1 MLKILYAGSPAPAAT
16 TLRLLLE
23 KCSQDQSGANENG
36 SQGQN
41 AAASGDCSQDQNSA
55 NENGSQDQKG
65 GGWKIT
71 GVLTNPPSAKGRHK
85 ELVPTDVGL
94 LAQER
99 GIPVFCPQKLD
110 AAARDQIA
118 AQGFDALVCFAYGK
132 IFGPKFLSLFKAGGV
147 NVHPSLLP
155 KYRGATPVPA
165 AILNCD
171 GQSGVTVQT
180 LALGMDEGEILAQ
193 EIIALDGTET
203 TDSLLD
209 KSAQIAAALLQSLLD
224 KAAQNSG
231 AEILKK
237 GRAQEGEPSYTKTIS
252 KEDALIN
259 WNDSAK
265 NIAAAV
271 RAYTSEPGSWTRI
284 GGEGGETLKILKAAP
299 LGLSDS
305 PTDIGLQDGQAAG
318 ANQNGPAGQASANGQ
333 PAAPL
338 DTDCSQDQNAVP
350 GTVTAFDKKRGILVQ
365 CGGGI
370 LCVTELQRQQKKA
383 MGYKDF
389 MNGARDFVGTRLF

>member
-16 TLRLLLE
+16 TLRLLLDRQA
-23 KCSQDQSGANENG
+23 QD
-36 SQGQN
+36 
-41 AAASGDCSQDQNSA
+41 
-55 NENGSQDQKG
+55 
-65 GGWKIT
+65 GWQIT

-110 AAARDQIA
+110 AVARDQIA

-171 GQSGVTVQT
+171 GQTGVTVQT

-193 EIIALDGTET
+193 EVIALDGTET

-224 KAAQNSG
+224 KAAQNPG

-237 GRAQEGEPSYTKTIS
+237 GKAQEGEPSYTKTIS

-284 GGEGGETLKILKAAP
+284 GGDGCETLKILKAAP
-299 LGLSDS
+299 LD
-305 PTDIGLQDGQAAG
+305 TDCSQDGQTAG
-318 ANQNGPAGQASANGQ
+318 ANQNGLQAQEAAPSGQ
-333 PAAPL
+333 P
-338 DTDCSQDQNAVP
+338 TVP

-365 CGGGI
+365 CGDGV

-389 MNGARDFVGTRLF
+389 MNGARDFVGTRLG

>member
-16 TLRLLLE
+16 TLRLLLDRQA
-23 KCSQDQSGANENG
+23 QD
-36 SQGQN
+36 
-41 AAASGDCSQDQNSA
+41 
-55 NENGSQDQKG
+55 
-65 GGWKIT
+65 GWQIT

-85 ELVPTDVGL
+85 ELVPTDVGA
-94 LAQER
+94 LAAER

-110 AAARDQIA
+110 AAAREQIV

-171 GQSGVTVQT
+171 KETGVTVQT

-193 EIIALDGTET
+193 EKIALDGTET

-209 KSAQIAAALLQSLLD
+209 KSAQIAAALLEGLLRD
-224 KAAQNSG
+224 TAAAASFP
-231 AEILKK
+231 K
-237 GRAQEGEPSYTKTIS
+237 GKPQEGEPSYTKTIS
-252 KEDALIN
+252 KDDALIN
-259 WNDSAK
+259 WNDSAVK
-265 NIAAAV
+265 IAAAV

-284 GGEGGETLKILKAAP
+284 GGESGETLKILKAAP
-299 LGLSDS
+299 LGLADDCGS
-305 PTDIGLQDGQAAG
+305 QA
-318 ANQNGPAGQASANGQ
+318 QNA
-333 PAAPL
+333 AAP
-338 DTDCSQDQNAVP
+338 SGQSSVP
-350 GTVTAFDKKRGILVQ
+350 GTVAAFDKKQGILVK
-365 CGGGI
+365 CGQGV

-389 MNGARDFVGTRLF
+389 MNGARDFVGTRLV

>member
-16 TLRLLLE
+16 TLRLLL
-23 KCSQDQSGANENG
+23 DR
-36 SQGQN
+36 
-41 AAASGDCSQDQNSA
+41 QDQN
-55 NENGSQDQKG
+55 D
-65 GGWKIT
+65 GWKIA
-71 GVLTNPPSAKGRHK
+71 GMLTNPPSAKGRHK

-132 IFGPKFLSLFKAGGV
+132 IFGPKFLSLFKEGGV

-193 EIIALDGTET
+193 EVIALDGTET

-224 KAAQNSG
+224 KAAQNPG

-237 GRAQEGEPSYTKTIS
+237 GKAQEGEPSYTKTIS

-284 GGEGGETLKILKAAP
+284 GGETGETLKILKAAP
-299 LGLSDS
+299 L
-305 PTDIGLQDGQAAG
+305 
-318 ANQNGPAGQASANGQ
+318 
-333 PAAPL
+333 
-338 DTDCSQDQNAVP
+338 DTDCSQDGQTAGANQNSLQAQEAAPSGQPTVP

-365 CGGGI
+365 CGEGV

>member
-23 KCSQDQSGANENG
+23 KCSQDQ
-36 SQGQN
+36 N
-41 AAASGDCSQDQNSA
+41 AAASGGC
-55 NENGSQDQKG
+55 SQDQKG
-65 GGWKIT
+65 GGWQIA

-209 KSAQIAAALLQSLLD
+209 KSAQIAAALLEGLLD
-224 KAAQNSG
+224 KAAQNPG

-237 GRAQEGEPSYTKTIS
+237 GKAQEGEPSYTKTIS

-271 RAYTSEPGSWTRI
+271 RAYASEPGSWTRI
-284 GGEGGETLKILKAAP
+284 GGETGESLKILKAAP
-299 LGLSDS
+299 LG
-305 PTDIGLQDGQAAG
+305 QE
-318 ANQNGPAGQASANGQ
+318 
-333 PAAPL
+333 
-338 DTDCSQDQNAVP
+338 CSQGQNAAP

-365 CGGGI
+365 CGDGL

-389 MNGARDFVGTRLF
+389 MNGARDFVGTRLG

>member
-1 MLKILYAGSPAPAAT
+1 MLKILYAGSPAPAAK
-16 TLRLLLE
+16 TLKLLLE
-23 KCSQDQSGANENG
+23 KSDAFGNG
-36 SQGQN
+36 EQAQES
-41 AAASGDCSQDQNSA
+41 
-55 NENGSQDQKG
+55 
-65 GGWKIT
+65 GWKIA

-99 GIPVFCPQKLD
+99 GLPVFCPQKLD
-110 AAARDQIA
+110 GAAREEIS

-171 GQSGVTVQT
+171 SETGVTVQT

-203 TDSLLD
+203 ADSLLD
-209 KSAQIAAALLQSLLD
+209 KSAQIAAALLEALLNE
-224 KAAQNSG
+224 AAQSSG
-231 AEILKK
+231 SGVLAK

-252 KEDALIN
+252 KNDALIN
-259 WNDSAK
+259 WNDSATK
-265 NIAAAV
+265 IAAAV
-271 RAYTSEPGSWTRI
+271 RAYTSEPGAWTRI

-299 LGLSDS
+299 LD
-305 PTDIGLQDGQAAG
+305 TDCSQDGQTAG
-318 ANQNGPAGQASANGQ
+318 ANQNGSQGQTAVQAAAVVQPSAQGQ
-333 PAAPL
+333 P
-338 DTDCSQDQNAVP
+338 AVP

-365 CGGGI
+365 CGDGL

-389 MNGARDFVGTRLF
+389 MNGARDFVGTRLG

>member
-23 KCSQDQSGANENG
+23 KCSQDK
-36 SQGQN
+36 N
-41 AAASGDCSQDQNSA
+41 AAASGGCSQGQKGGGSQ
-55 NENGSQDQKG
+55 NGSQDQKG
-65 GGWKIT
+65 GGWKIA

-171 GQSGVTVQT
+171 KESGVTVQT

-193 EIIALDGTET
+193 EIVALDGTET

-224 KAAQNSG
+224 KAAQNPG

-237 GRAQEGEPSYTKTIS
+237 GKAQEGEPSYTKTIS

-284 GGEGGETLKILKAAP
+284 GSETGETLKILKAAP
-299 LGLSDS
+299 LSQSGVSALS
-305 PTDIGLQDGQAAG
+305 
-318 ANQNGPAGQASANGQ
+318 ASSGQ
-333 PAAPL
+333 P
-338 DTDCSQDQNAVP
+338 AVP

-365 CGGGI
+365 CGDGL

-389 MNGARDFVGTRLF
+389 MNGARDFVGTRLI

>member
-16 TLRLLLE
+16 TLRLLL
-23 KCSQDQSGANENG
+23 DG
-36 SQGQN
+36 SQ
-41 AAASGDCSQDQNSA
+41 AQDA
-55 NENGSQDQKG
+55 G
-65 GGWKIT
+65 GRSYQIA

-85 ELVPTDVGL
+85 ELVPTDVGA
-94 LAQER
+94 LAAER

-110 AAARDQIA
+110 AAAREQIA

-171 GQSGVTVQT
+171 EQTGVTVQT

-193 EIIALDGTET
+193 EKIALDGTET

-209 KSAQIAAALLQSLLD
+209 KSAQIAAALLDGLLRD
-224 KAAQNSG
+224 TAAAASFP
-231 AEILKK
+231 K
-237 GRAQEGEPSYTKTIS
+237 GKAQEGEPSYTKTIS
-252 KEDALIN
+252 KDDALIN

-265 NIAAAV
+265 KIAAAI
-271 RAYTSEPGSWTRI
+271 RAYTSEPGAWTRI
-284 GGEGGETLKILKAAP
+284 GGESGETLKILKAAP
-299 LGLSDS
+299 LSLE
-305 PTDIGLQDGQAAG
+305 TDNGSQDKNAA
-318 ANQNGPAGQASANGQ
+318 APAGQTSAVAQ
-333 PAAPL
+333 PSAIAQPRPADL
-338 DTDCSQDQNAVP
+338 PA
-350 GTVTAFDKKRGILVQ
+350 GTVAAFDKKRGILIQ
-365 CGGGI
+365 CGDGL

-383 MGYKDF
+383 MGWKDF

>member
-23 KCSQDQSGANENG
+23 KCSQ
-36 SQGQN
+36 GQN
-41 AAASGDCSQDQNSA
+41 AAASGDCSQAQNGGTSQ
-55 NENGSQDQKG
+55 NGSQDQKG
-65 GGWKIT
+65 GGWKIA

-110 AAARDQIA
+110 AAAREQIA

-171 GQSGVTVQT
+171 DQTGVTVQT

-224 KAAQNSG
+224 KAAQTPG
-231 AEILKK
+231 AATLKK
-237 GRAQEGEPSYTKTIS
+237 GRPQEGEPSYTKTIS

-284 GGEGGETLKILKAAP
+284 GGESGETLKILKAAP
-299 LGLSDS
+299 LGLADT
-305 PTDIGLQDGQAAG
+305 PADDGSQ
-318 ANQNGPAGQASANGQ
+318 GQE
-333 PAAPL
+333 AAPL
-338 DTDCSQDQNAVP
+338 SQSGVSALSASSGQPAVP

-365 CGGGI
+365 CGDGI

>member
-16 TLRLLLE
+16 TLRLLL
-23 KCSQDQSGANENG
+23 DR
-36 SQGQN
+36 QGQN
-41 AAASGDCSQDQNSA
+41 AATSGDC
-55 NENGSQDQKG
+55 SQDQKG
-65 GGWKIT
+65 GGWQIA

-110 AAARDQIA
+110 AAAREQIS

-171 GQSGVTVQT
+171 KETGVTVQT

-209 KSAQIAAALLQSLLD
+209 KSAQIAAALLEGLLRD
-224 KAAQNSG
+224 TAAASS
-231 AEILKK
+231 IPK
-237 GRAQEGEPSYTKTIS
+237 GKPQEGEPSYTKTIS
-252 KEDALIN
+252 KDDALIN
-259 WNDSAK
+259 WNDSAVK
-265 NIAAAV
+265 IAAAV

-284 GGEGGETLKILKAAP
+284 GGESGETLKILKAAP
-299 LGLSDS
+299 LEEID
-305 PTDIGLQDGQAAG
+305 LQAQEAAPSGQSSV
-318 ANQNGPAGQASANGQ
+318 PAG
-333 PAAPL
+333 
-338 DTDCSQDQNAVP
+338 
-350 GTVTAFDKKRGILVQ
+350 TVAAFDKKQGILIK
-365 CGGGI
+365 CGQGV

-389 MNGARDFVGTRLF
+389 MNGARDFVGTRLV

>member
-23 KCSQDQSGANENG
+23 KCSQGQNAANENG
-36 SQGQN
+36 SQDQN
-41 AAASGDCSQDQNSA
+41 VAASGDCSQDQNGGASQ
-55 NENGSQDQKG
+55 NGSQDQKG
-65 GGWKIT
+65 GGWKIA

-110 AAARDQIA
+110 AAAREQIA

-171 GQSGVTVQT
+171 EETGVTVQT

-224 KAAQNSG
+224 KAAQNPG
-231 AEILKK
+231 ADVLKK
-237 GRAQEGEPSYTKTIS
+237 GKPQEGESSYTKTIS

-299 LGLSDS
+299 LGLADDCGS
-305 PTDIGLQDGQAAG
+305 QGQNA
-318 ANQNGPAGQASANGQ
+318 
-333 PAAPL
+333 AAPL
-338 DTDCSQDQNAVP
+338 SLANDFASLPA
-350 GTVTAFDKKRGILVQ
+350 GTVAAFDKKQGILIK
-365 CGGGI
+365 CGQGV

>member
-1 MLKILYAGSPAPAAT
+1 MLKILYAGSPAPAAI
-16 TLRLLLE
+16 TLRLLLD
-23 KCSQDQSGANENG
+23 KQAQDAD
-36 SQGQN
+36 GQN
-41 AAASGDCSQDQNSA
+41 DWQIA
-55 NENGSQDQKG
+55 
-65 GGWKIT
+65 

-85 ELVPTDVGL
+85 ELVPTDVGA
-94 LAQER
+94 LAAER

-110 AAARDQIA
+110 AASREQIA

-171 GQSGVTVQT
+171 KETGVTVQT

-193 EIIALDGTET
+193 EKIALDGTET
-203 TDSLLD
+203 TDRLLD
-209 KSAQIAAALLQSLLD
+209 KSAQIAAALLEGLLRD
-224 KAAQNSG
+224 TAAASSFP
-231 AEILKK
+231 K
-237 GRAQEGEPSYTKTIS
+237 GKPQEGEPSYTKTIS

-284 GGEGGETLKILKAAP
+284 GGESGETLKILKAAP
-299 LGLSDS
+299 LGLEAAE
-305 PTDIGLQDGQAAG
+305 GAQGQNA
-318 ANQNGPAGQASANGQ
+318 
-333 PAAPL
+333 AAPL
-338 DTDCSQDQNAVP
+338 GLANDFASLPA
-350 GTVTAFDKKRGILVQ
+350 GTVAAFDKKRGILVQ
-365 CGGGI
+365 CGDGF

>member
-23 KCSQDQSGANENG
+23 KCSQGQNAANENG
-36 SQGQN
+36 SQDQN
-41 AAASGDCSQDQNSA
+41 VAASGDCSQDQNGGASQ
-55 NENGSQDQKG
+55 NGSQDQKG
-65 GGWKIT
+65 GGWKIA

-171 GQSGVTVQT
+171 GQTGVTVQT

-193 EIIALDGTET
+193 EVIALDGTET

-224 KAAQNSG
+224 KAAQNPG

-237 GRAQEGEPSYTKTIS
+237 GKAQEGEPSYTKTIS

-299 LGLSDS
+299 LSLEADNGSQGQEAAPSSQSGVSDLS
-305 PTDIGLQDGQAAG
+305 
-318 ANQNGPAGQASANGQ
+318 ASSGQ
-333 PAAPL
+333 P
-338 DTDCSQDQNAVP
+338 TVP

-365 CGGGI
+365 CGDGL

-389 MNGARDFVGTRLF
+389 MNGARDFVGTRLG

>member
-16 TLRLLLE
+16 TLRLLLDN
-23 KCSQDQSGANENG
+23 CSQAKEAGASGEALQVQKGGANQNG
-36 SQGQN
+36 SQ
-41 AAASGDCSQDQNSA
+41 A
-55 NENGSQDQKG
+55 QKG
-65 GGWKIT
+65 GGWEIA

-85 ELVPTDVGL
+85 ELVPTDVGA
-94 LAQER
+94 LAAER

-110 AAARDQIA
+110 AAARQEIA

-171 GQSGVTVQT
+171 AETGVTVQT

-193 EIIALDGTET
+193 EKIALDGTET

-209 KSAQIAAALLQSLLD
+209 KSAQIAAALLEGLLE
-224 KAAQNSG
+224 KTAG
-231 AEILKK
+231 AGSFPK
-237 GRAQEGEPSYTKTIS
+237 GKAQEGEPSYTKTIS
-252 KEDALIN
+252 KDDALIN
-259 WNDSAK
+259 WNDSAVK
-265 NIAAAV
+265 IAAEI

-284 GGEGGETLKILKAAP
+284 GAESGETLKILKAAP
-299 LGLSDS
+299 LGLEADNGSQAQNA
-305 PTDIGLQDGQAAG
+305 GGQPCPADL
-318 ANQNGPAGQASANGQ
+318 PAG
-333 PAAPL
+333 
-338 DTDCSQDQNAVP
+338 
-350 GTVTAFDKKRGILVQ
+350 TVAAFDKKRGILIK
-365 CGGGI
+365 CGDGL

>member
-16 TLRLLLE
+16 TLRLLLDGLQAQE
-23 KCSQDQSGANENG
+23 
-36 SQGQN
+36 
-41 AAASGDCSQDQNSA
+41 
-55 NENGSQDQKG
+55 G
-65 GGWKIT
+65 GRSYQIA

-85 ELVPTDVGL
+85 ELVPTDVGA
-94 LAQER
+94 LAAER

-110 AAARDQIA
+110 AAAREQIA

-171 GQSGVTVQT
+171 AETGVTVQT

-193 EIIALDGTET
+193 EKIALDGTET

-209 KSAQIAAALLQSLLD
+209 KSAQIAAALLDGLLQ
-224 KAAQNSG
+224 KTAEAASFP
-231 AEILKK
+231 K
-237 GRAQEGEPSYTKTIS
+237 GKAQEGEPSYTKTIS
-252 KEDALIN
+252 KDDALIN
-259 WNDSAK
+259 WNDSATK
-265 NIAAAV
+265 IAAAI
-271 RAYTSEPGSWTRI
+271 RAYTSEPGAWTRI
-284 GGEGGETLKILKAAP
+284 GAESGETLKILKAAP
-299 LGLSDS
+299 LDE
-305 PTDIGLQDGQAAG
+305 
-318 ANQNGPAGQASANGQ
+318 N
-333 PAAPL
+333 
-338 DTDCSQDQNAVP
+338 CSQDQNAAAPTGQPGAIVQP
-350 GTVTAFDKKRGILVQ
+350 RAADLPAGTVAAFDKKRGILIK
-365 CGGGI
+365 CGDGL

>member
-16 TLRLLLE
+16 TLRLLLDN
-23 KCSQDQSGANENG
+23 CSQAKEAG
-36 SQGQN
+36 
-41 AAASGDCSQDQNSA
+41 ASGEALQVQ
-55 NENGSQDQKG
+55 EG
-65 GGWKIT
+65 GRLYQIA

-85 ELVPTDVGL
+85 ELVPTDVGA
-94 LAQER
+94 LAAER

-110 AAARDQIA
+110 AAARQEIA

-171 GQSGVTVQT
+171 AETGVTVQT

-193 EIIALDGTET
+193 EKIALDGTET

-209 KSAQIAAALLQSLLD
+209 KSAQIAAALLEGLLD
-224 KAAQNSG
+224 KAAQNPS

-237 GRAQEGEPSYTKTIS
+237 GKTQEGEPSYTKTIS
-252 KEDALIN
+252 KDDALIN
-259 WNDSAK
+259 WNDSAVK
-265 NIAAAV
+265 IAAAI
-271 RAYTSEPGSWTRI
+271 RAYTSEPGAWTRI
-284 GGEGGETLKILKAAP
+284 GAESGETLKILKAAP
-299 LGLSDS
+299 LGLDNDNGS
-305 PTDIGLQDGQAAG
+305 QAQEAAPSSQSG
-318 ANQNGPAGQASANGQ
+318 VSVLSASSGQ
-333 PAAPL
+333 P
-338 DTDCSQDQNAVP
+338 AVP
-350 GTVTAFDKKRGILVQ
+350 GTVAAFDKKRGILIK
-365 CGGGI
+365 CGDGL
-370 LCVTELQRQQKKA
+370 LCVTELQRQQKKT

>member
-23 KCSQDQSGANENG
+23 KCSQDQ
-36 SQGQN
+36 
-41 AAASGDCSQDQNSA
+41 
-55 NENGSQDQKG
+55 KG
-65 GGWKIT
+65 GGWQIA

-132 IFGPKFLSLFKAGGV
+132 IFGPKFLSLFKEGGV

-171 GQSGVTVQT
+171 GQTGVTVQT

-193 EIIALDGTET
+193 EVIALDGSET

-209 KSAQIAAALLQSLLD
+209 KSAKIAAALLQSLLD
-224 KAAQNSG
+224 KAAQNPG

-259 WNDSAK
+259 WNDSATK
-265 NIAAAV
+265 IAAAV

-284 GGEGGETLKILKAAP
+284 GGETGETLKILKAAP
-299 LGLSDS
+299 LD
-305 PTDIGLQDGQAAG
+305 A
-318 ANQNGPAGQASANGQ
+318 
-333 PAAPL
+333 
-338 DTDCSQDQNAVP
+338 DCSQGQNAAPSSQSGVSALSLTSGQPAVP

-365 CGGGI
+365 CGEGL

-389 MNGARDFVGTRLF
+389 MNGARDFVGTRLV

>member
-16 TLRLLLE
+16 TLRLLLDRQAQDAGASGE
-23 KCSQDQSGANENG
+23 ASQDKN
-36 SQGQN
+36 
-41 AAASGDCSQDQNSA
+41 C
-55 NENGSQDQKG
+55 
-65 GGWKIT
+65 GWQIT

-85 ELVPTDVGL
+85 ELVPTDVGA
-94 LAQER
+94 LAADR

-110 AAARDQIA
+110 AAAREQIA

-171 GQSGVTVQT
+171 KETGVTVQT
-180 LALGMDEGEILAQ
+180 FALGMDEGEILAQ
-193 EIIALDGTET
+193 EKIALDGTET

-209 KSAQIAAALLQSLLD
+209 KSAQIAAALLEGLLRD
-224 KAAQNSG
+224 TAAASSFP
-231 AEILKK
+231 K
-237 GRAQEGEPSYTKTIS
+237 GKPQEGEPSYTKTIS
-252 KEDALIN
+252 KDDALIN
-259 WNDSAK
+259 WNDSAVK
-265 NIAAAV
+265 IAAAV

-284 GGEGGETLKILKAAP
+284 GGESGESLKILKAAP
-299 LGLSDS
+299 LGLANDCGS
-305 PTDIGLQDGQAAG
+305 QA
-318 ANQNGPAGQASANGQ
+318 QNA
-333 PAAPL
+333 AAP
-338 DTDCSQDQNAVP
+338 SGQSSVP
-350 GTVTAFDKKRGILVQ
+350 GTVAAFDKKQGILIK
-365 CGGGI
+365 CGQGV

-389 MNGARDFVGTRLF
+389 MNGARDFVGTRLV

>member
-16 TLRLLLE
+16 TLSLLLE
-23 KCSQDQSGANENG
+23 KCSQDQNG
-36 SQGQN
+36 SQDQKGGANQNSSQDQN
-41 AAASGDCSQDQNSA
+41 AAASGDCSQ
-55 NENGSQDQKG
+55 GQKG
-65 GGWKIT
+65 GGWKIA

-99 GIPVFCPQKLD
+99 GLPVFCPQKLD

-171 GQSGVTVQT
+171 TESGVTVQT

-203 TDSLLD
+203 SDSLLD
-209 KSAQIAAALLQSLLD
+209 KSAQIAAALLESLLD
-224 KAAQNSG
+224 KAAQNPG
-231 AEILKK
+231 ADVLKK
-237 GRAQEGEPSYTKTIS
+237 GKAQEGEPSYTKTIS

-284 GGEGGETLKILKAAP
+284 GGEGGETLKILKAVAVEQP
-299 LGLSDS
+299 
-305 PTDIGLQDGQAAG
+305 G
-318 ANQNGPAGQASANGQ
+318 AVGQ
-333 PAAPL
+333 PCPDA
-338 DTDCSQDQNAVP
+338 QP

-365 CGGGI
+365 CGDGV

-389 MNGARDFVGTRLF
+389 MNGARDFVGTRLI

>member
-16 TLRLLLE
+16 TLRLLLDRQA
-23 KCSQDQSGANENG
+23 QD
-36 SQGQN
+36 
-41 AAASGDCSQDQNSA
+41 
-55 NENGSQDQKG
+55 
-65 GGWKIT
+65 GWQIT

-85 ELVPTDVGL
+85 ELVPTDVGA
-94 LAQER
+94 LAAER

-110 AAARDQIA
+110 AAAREQIA

-171 GQSGVTVQT
+171 KETGVTVQT

-209 KSAQIAAALLQSLLD
+209 KSAQIAAALLEGLLRD
-224 KAAQNSG
+224 TVAASSFP
-231 AEILKK
+231 K
-237 GRAQEGEPSYTKTIS
+237 GKPQEGEPSYTKTIS
-252 KEDALIN
+252 KDDALIN
-259 WNDSAK
+259 WNDSAVK
-265 NIAAAV
+265 IAAAV

-284 GGEGGETLKILKAAP
+284 DGESGETLKILKAAP
-299 LGLSDS
+299 FGLTNDFAS
-305 PTDIGLQDGQAAG
+305 L
-318 ANQNGPAGQASANGQ
+318 PAG
-333 PAAPL
+333 
-338 DTDCSQDQNAVP
+338 
-350 GTVTAFDKKRGILVQ
+350 TVAAFDKKQGILVK
-365 CGGGI
+365 CGQGL

-389 MNGARDFVGTRLF
+389 MNGARDFVGTRLV

>member
-23 KCSQDQSGANENG
+23 KCSQGQNGANENG
-36 SQGQN
+36 SQAQN
-41 AAASGDCSQDQNSA
+41 AAASGDCSQDQN
-55 NENGSQDQKG
+55 D
-65 GGWKIT
+65 GWKIA

-110 AAARDQIA
+110 AAAREQIA

-171 GQSGVTVQT
+171 KETGVTVQT

-193 EIIALDGTET
+193 EVIALDGTET

-224 KAAQNSG
+224 KAAQNPG

-237 GRAQEGEPSYTKTIS
+237 GKAQEGEPSYTKTIS

-284 GGEGGETLKILKAAP
+284 GGEGGETLKILKAVP
-299 LGLSDS
+299 LD
-305 PTDIGLQDGQAAG
+305 TDCSQDGQAAG
-318 ANQNGPAGQASANGQ
+318 ANQNGLQGQNVAPSSQSGVLDLSASSGQ
-333 PAAPL
+333 PI
-338 DTDCSQDQNAVP
+338 VP

-365 CGGGI
+365 CGEGV

-389 MNGARDFVGTRLF
+389 MNGVRDFVGTRLG

>member
-23 KCSQDQSGANENG
+23 KCSQGQNATNENG
-36 SQGQN
+36 SQAQN
-41 AAASGDCSQDQNSA
+41 AAASGGCSQDQNGGASQ
-55 NENGSQDQKG
+55 NGSQDQKG
-65 GGWKIT
+65 GGWQIA

-110 AAARDQIA
+110 AAAREQIA

-171 GQSGVTVQT
+171 DQSGVTVQT

-193 EIIALDGTET
+193 EKIALDGTET

-209 KSAQIAAALLQSLLD
+209 KSAQIAAALLQSLLE
-224 KAAQNSG
+224 KAAQNPG
-231 AEILKK
+231 ADTLKK
-237 GRAQEGEPSYTKTIS
+237 GKAQEGEPSYTKTIS

-259 WNDSAK
+259 WNDSATK
-265 NIAAAV
+265 IAAAV

-284 GGEGGETLKILKAAP
+284 GGEGGETLKILKAVAVEQP
-299 LGLSDS
+299 GAV
-305 PTDIGLQDGQAAG
+305 GQPC
-318 ANQNGPAGQASANGQ
+318 PAGQASANGQ
-333 PAAPL
+333 PAASSGL
-338 DTDCSQDQNAVP
+338 ATVP
-350 GTVTAFDKKRGILVQ
+350 AGTVTAFDKKRGILVQ
-365 CGGGI
+365 CGDGV

>member
-16 TLRLLLE
+16 TLRLLLDRQAQDAGASGE
-23 KCSQDQSGANENG
+23 ASQDKN
-36 SQGQN
+36 
-41 AAASGDCSQDQNSA
+41 C
-55 NENGSQDQKG
+55 
-65 GGWKIT
+65 GWQIT

-110 AAARDQIA
+110 AAAREQIA

-171 GQSGVTVQT
+171 KETGVTVQT

-209 KSAQIAAALLQSLLD
+209 KSAQIAAALLEGLLRD
-224 KAAQNSG
+224 TAAASSFP
-231 AEILKK
+231 K
-237 GRAQEGEPSYTKTIS
+237 GKPQEGEASYTKTIS
-252 KEDALIN
+252 KDDALIN
-259 WNDSAK
+259 WNDSAVK
-265 NIAAAV
+265 IAAAV

-284 GGEGGETLKILKAAP
+284 GGESGETLKILKAAP
-299 LGLSDS
+299 LGLADDFAS
-305 PTDIGLQDGQAAG
+305 L
-318 ANQNGPAGQASANGQ
+318 PAG
-333 PAAPL
+333 
-338 DTDCSQDQNAVP
+338 
-350 GTVTAFDKKRGILVQ
+350 TVAAFDKKRGILVQ
-365 CGGGI
+365 CGDGV

-389 MNGARDFVGTRLF
+389 MNGARDFVGTRLV

>member
-16 TLRLLLE
+16 TLRLLLDRQA
-23 KCSQDQSGANENG
+23 QD
-36 SQGQN
+36 
-41 AAASGDCSQDQNSA
+41 
-55 NENGSQDQKG
+55 
-65 GGWKIT
+65 GWQIT

-85 ELVPTDVGL
+85 ELVPTDVGA
-94 LAQER
+94 LAADR

-110 AAARDQIA
+110 AAAREQIA

-171 GQSGVTVQT
+171 SETGVTVQT

-193 EIIALDGTET
+193 EKIALDGSET

-209 KSAQIAAALLQSLLD
+209 KSADIAANLLEGLLN
-224 KAAQNSG
+224 KAAQDAAAG
-231 AEILKK
+231 TLKK
-237 GRAQEGEPSYTKTIS
+237 GRPQEGEASYTKTIS
-252 KEDALIN
+252 KDDALIN
-259 WNDSAK
+259 WNDSAVK
-265 NIAAAV
+265 IAAAV

-284 GGEGGETLKILKAAP
+284 GGESGETLKILKAAP
-299 LGLSDS
+299 LEEID
-305 PTDIGLQDGQAAG
+305 LQAQEAAPSGQSSV
-318 ANQNGPAGQASANGQ
+318 PAG
-333 PAAPL
+333 
-338 DTDCSQDQNAVP
+338 
-350 GTVTAFDKKRGILVQ
+350 TVAAFDKKQGILVK
-365 CGGGI
+365 CGQGL

-389 MNGARDFVGTRLF
+389 MNGARDFVGTRLV